1 VKLAA
6 LANSPGARWP
16 KWGGNTKRIYI
27 MGYLHTETCIINNI
41 YAQYTYNIYMSSIA
55 GHPTYDIYIIIYVYP
70 IIVNGGRSPQE
81 NTHPKA
87 SFIAAMGQLPT
98 TQARQSPKASASS
111 DVCNYKV
118 GL

>member
-1 VKLAA
+1 
-6 LANSPGARWP
+6 
-16 KWGGNTKRIYI
+16 